1 MTTPSS
7 ALSGLSWAE
16 GLIQSKGR
24 ESTHSFKA
32 SYLKTFFSQKLHHRR
47 VQPALSRRAGNRRR
61 KKGLGLAAFLLGLPA
76 LAIAALAIAWF
87 LVLPAGPDADTFV
100 DIAPG
105 SSTLQIA
112 AQLEQAHV
120 IRSRYAFDLVRI
132 WKRGRLKPGE
142 YRFDQPASV
151 SQVYARIARGDIFT
165 LTLVVPEGANRFDIA
180 NRVQQAGLGN
190 SADFLAA
197 TVAET
202 PLLADLDPHAP
213 SVEGYLFPAT
223 YHFPRKATPSQII
236 AAMVQRFRA
245 AAVQIGLKSSFHSVV
260 TLASLVE
267 RETAVPAE
275 RPLVASVL
283 INRLGSK
290 MPLMTD
296 PAVIYG
302 LLTESRYRGAIY
314 ASDLALDTPYN
325 TYKHPGLPPGPIAN
339 PGLPALRA
347 ALNPAN
353 TTYLYFVAAG
363 LDPQGQSRFASTLD
377 EHSKNVAAYRL
388 AVKQAGAQ

>member
-1 MTTPSS
+1 M
-7 ALSGLSWAE
+7 
-16 GLIQSKGR
+16 
-24 ESTHSFKA
+24 
-32 SYLKTFFSQKLHHRR
+32 
-47 VQPALSRRAGNRRR
+47 V
-61 KKGLGLAAFLLGLPA
+61 
-76 LAIAALAIAWF
+76 ALAIAWF
-87 LVLPAGPDADTFV
+87 LVLPAGPDAETFV

-105 SSTLQIA
+105 SSTPQIA

-120 IRSRYAFDLVRI
+120 IRSRYAFELVRI

-142 YRFDQPASV
+142 YRFDQPAPV
-151 SQVYARIARGDIFT
+151 TQVYARIARGDIFT

-180 NRVQQAGLGN
+180 NRVEQAGLGN
-190 SADFLAA
+190 KTDFLAA

-202 PLLADLDPHAP
+202 PLLADLDPHATT
-213 SVEGYLFPAT
+213 VEGYLFPAT
-223 YHFPRKATPSQII
+223 YHFPRKATPNQII

-245 AAVQIGLKSSFHSVV
+245 AAGQIGLKSSFHSVV

-267 RETAVPAE
+267 RETAVTAE

-283 INRLGSK
+283 TNRLGSK

-302 LLTESRYRGAIY
+302 LLTEGKYRGAIY

-339 PGLPALRA
+339 PGLPSLRA

-363 LDPQGQSRFASTLD
+363 LDPQGHSRFASTLD
-377 EHSKNVAAYRL
+377 EHSKNVAAYRQ
-388 AVKQAGAQ
+388 AVRQAGAQ